1 MKVTVLASGSKGN
14 CTLVE
19 TESNKFLI
27 DIGINYKTLNKRLHE
42 LNVKIE
48 DIDAVFITHEHAD
61 HIKGLEVLIKKHNL
75 YIVLSRGTYEAM
87 LINYKIDI
95 MYEYFNIVKPGE
107 EVFLNSTSI
116 VPFLISH
123 DAKEPFGYIITY
135 KNKKLVY
142 ITDTGYVSQEI
153 EDKIKNSDIYIFE
166 TNHNVEMLLATKRPW
181 PLIQRIL
188 GDKGHLC
195 NEDALYSLLRVVG
208 ENTKY
213 IYLAHI
219 SEEANNEDILMLTVN
234 EIFSKCI
241 YENIK
246 FIVTKQYDLSETVSI

>member
-19 TESNKFLI
+19 TETNKFLI

-42 LNVKIE
+42 LKVKIE
-48 DIDAVFITHEHAD
+48 EIDAVFITHEHTD
-61 HIKGLEVLIKKHNL
+61 HIKGLEVLIKRHDL
-75 YIVLSRGTYEAM
+75 YIVLSRGTYEAI
-87 LINYKIDI
+87 LTNNKTSI
-95 MYEYFNIVKPGE
+95 MYEYFNIVKPDE
-107 EVFLNSTSI
+107 EVFFNSTSI
-116 VPFLISH
+116 IPFSISH
-123 DAKEPFGYIITY
+123 DAKEPFGYIITN

-142 ITDTGYVSQEI
+142 LTDTGYISQEI
-153 EDKIKNSDIYIFE
+153 ENKIKNADIYIVE
-166 TNHNVEMLLATKRPW
+166 TNHNVELLLATNRPW

-219 SEEANNEDILMLTVN
+219 SEEANNEDVLMLTVKD
-234 EIFSKCI
+234 IFSKCV
-241 YENIK
+241 YQNIK
-246 FIVTKQYDLSETVSI
+246 FILTKQYDLSETVSI